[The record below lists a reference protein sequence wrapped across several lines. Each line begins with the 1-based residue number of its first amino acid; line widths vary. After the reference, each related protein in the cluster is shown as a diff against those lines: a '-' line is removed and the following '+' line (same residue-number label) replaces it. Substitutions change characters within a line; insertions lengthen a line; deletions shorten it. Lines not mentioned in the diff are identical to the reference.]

1 MLSVSERHSRERARR
16 VNFRRTRDEVGGA
29 EEGDDG
35 MAEVRRQEAEATARA
50 TPEAEEALFQAVT
63 DRFPNVSPIRVS
75 AISQRIDSF
84 FRQVGAGVQAAAAVA
99 LLTGVLVLA
108 GAVAAGPRR
117 RVYDVVVLKVL
128 GATRGSLISTFLLEY
143 LLLGLSTGVIAVG
156 VGTLASWV
164 VVTEVMRAEWQF
176 LPSTA
181 LTTVIGAALLTT
193 VFGFAGTW
201 FALGQKPAQVL
212 RAE

>member
-1 MLSVSERHSRERARR
+1 M
-16 VNFRRTRDEVGGA
+16 
-29 EEGDDG
+29 
-35 MAEVRRQEAEATARA
+35 
-50 TPEAEEALFQAVT
+50 
-63 DRFPNVSPIRVS
+63 
-75 AISQRIDSF
+75 
-84 FRQVGAGVQAAAAVA
+84 A

-108 GAVAAGPRR
+108 GAVAAGHRR

-128 GATRGSLISTFLLEY
+128 GATRGSLISAFLLEY

-156 VGTLASWV
+156 VGTLASWI

-181 LTTVIGAALLTT
+181 LMTVIGAALLTA
-193 VFGFAGTW
+193 VLGFAGTW
-201 FALGQKPAQVL
+201 FALGQKPAPVL